1 VFAYP
6 TLPRRH
12 LRRGRREV
20 LDTCF
25 SASAELSLRR
35 APACVAPRRRSVD
48 VQYELGTVLCNVN
61 ILSSGIFV
69 SPLVG

>member
-1 VFAYP
+1 MFACP

-20 LDTCF
+20 LDTCI

-35 APACVAPRRRSVD
+35 SPACVALRRRSVD
-48 VQYELGTVLCNVN
+48 VQYELGTVLFSVD
-61 ILSSGIFV
+61 ILSSDIFV